1 MKKKKNPRWFYAVLL
16 LIPLLLIILLE
27 LALQFSKYGKD
38 LSQWKEITEEKLILN
53 PDIGARYFS
62 NVKNYPHSN
71 HDPFD
76 KIKKE
81 NSFRVFVFGGSTT
94 AGFPFQPN
102 GSFTRYLKDILS
114 YASPKIN
121 FEVVNLGI
129 TAVNS
134 FTILDLLPGVID
146 QSPDLVI
153 IYAGHNEF
161 YGALG
166 VGSTEAIGNF
176 NSLTNLHLFLNKFKI
191 TQLLR
196 DIINKWFPFLGD
208 KNEEKNRGT
217 LMARMASEKAIKL
230 NSSLYKRGIDQFE
243 NNFNQILSLL
253 SKTGIP
259 VFVGTLSSN
268 LLDQQPFISLDSK
281 NDSSATQIYFKGLK
295 KLEKNDFFSANS
307 LLKLARDLDGLRFR
321 APSEFNSII
330 KRYSKKYN
338 YRIIDIEKEFNRLS
352 PLKIVGNNLMVD
364 HLHPTLEGHFIIAQQ
379 LFEEIHKNNF
389 LPNNNFNLLGDSL
402 YSFVRENFNF
412 SKLDSLAS
420 ELRILNLLNDYPF
433 VESKDQLIFNK
444 VILQNK
450 IDSLALRI
458 VRENYNWEKAHQEA
472 YLYYL
477 SNNEM
482 DNFIKEI
489 NVLISQYPY
498 KLSYYNYGAQELILR
513 KRFNEAEKF
522 LIKRYSI
529 KSDDFSTKWLGNIN
543 LSKNNI
549 ANAIKFLNESLEFN
563 PNDAQV
569 FYNLS
574 IANIKG
580 GNIKEAVA
588 AIQGCLKLKPDY
600 PNALNI
606 YKQLSN
612 Q

>member
-1 MKKKKNPRWFYAVLL
+1 M
-16 LIPLLLIILLE
+16 
-27 LALQFSKYGKD
+27 
-38 LSQWKEITEEKLILN
+38 
-53 PDIGARYFS
+53 
-62 NVKNYPHSN
+62 
-71 HDPFD
+71 
-76 KIKKE
+76 
-81 NSFRVFVFGGSTT
+81 
-94 AGFPFQPN
+94 
-102 GSFTRYLKDILS
+102 
-114 YASPKIN
+114 
-121 FEVVNLGI
+121 
-129 TAVNS
+129 
-134 FTILDLLPGVID
+134 
-146 QSPDLVI
+146 
-153 IYAGHNEF
+153 
-161 YGALG
+161 
-166 VGSTEAIGNF
+166 
-176 NSLTNLHLFLNKFKI
+176 
-191 TQLLR
+191 QLLR
-196 DIINKWFPFLGD
+196 DTINKWLLFLGD
-208 KNEEKNRGT
+208 KNGEKNRGT
-217 LMARMASEKAIKL
+217 LMARMASEKSIKL
-230 NSSLYKRGIDQFE
+230 NSSLFKRGIAQFE
-243 NNFNQILSLL
+243 NNFTQILSLL
-253 SKTGIP
+253 SKAGIP

-268 LLDQQPFISLDSK
+268 LLDQQPFITFDGN
-281 NDSSATQIYFKGLK
+281 NDSSASKIYFKGLNK
-295 KLEKNDFFSANS
+295 IERNNFFSADS

-321 APSEFNSII
+321 APSDLNSII

-338 YRIIDIEKEFNRLS
+338 YNIIDIEKEFNRLS
-352 PLKIVGNNLMVD
+352 PQKIVGNNLMVD
-364 HLHPTLEGHFIIAQQ
+364 HLHPTLEGHFIIAQL

-433 VESKDQLIFNK
+433 VESKNQNIFDK
-444 VILQNK
+444 VILQDK
-450 IDSLALRI
+450 IDTLALRI
-458 VRENYNWEKAHQEA
+458 ARENYNWEKAHQEA

-529 KSDDFSTKWLGNIN
+529 KPDDFSTKWLGNIN

-549 ANAIKFLNESLEFN
+549 ANAIKFLNESLKFN

-580 GNIKEAVA
+580 GNIKEAIA